1 MIQSE
6 RLYLKIPSIEDKEN
20 VWGFRQ
26 EFIDNKE
33 SIFGDGSLLKR
44 ESYEEWL
51 KVLEKYKKF
60 ETLPEGKVIT
70 SQFLTYTKAENKLVG
85 VVQVRHELND
95 YLLKFAGH
103 IGDSVRKSERNK
115 GYGTEQIELA
125 LKYAKSIGIKKALI
139 VCKDGNIASEKTIIN
154 NGGVLENIV
163 KKEGERYKRWCK
175 IAPSFYIWSS
185 SLSFLIEV
193 EKDVFS
199 VCFL

>member
-6 RLYLKIPSIEDKEN
+6 RLYLKLPSIEDKEK
-20 VWGFRQ
+20 VWAFRQ
-26 EFIDNKE
+26 EFIDNNE
-33 SIFGDGSLLKR
+33 EIFGDGALLKR

-51 KVLEKYKKF
+51 NVLEKYKKI

-85 VVQVRHELND
+85 VVQVRHKLND

-125 LKYAKSIGIKKALI
+125 LKYAKSVGISKALI
-139 VCKDGNIASEKTIIN
+139 VCKEGNIASEKTIVN
-154 NGGVLENIV
+154 NGGVLESTVN
-163 KKEGERYKRWCK
+163 KEGEKYKRFWIK
-175 IAPSFYIWSS
+175 
-185 SLSFLIEV
+185 L
-193 EKDVFS
+193 K
-199 VCFL
+199 